1 MGNFNYKW
9 KDIINIPFTTGN
21 MTRGSSITTFNQY
34 FNNIGYKT
42 ITGIEY

>member
-21 MTRGSSITTFNQY
+21 MTRGSTITTSNQY
-34 FNNIGYKT
+34 FNRSPSQYSKI
-42 ITGIEY
+42 